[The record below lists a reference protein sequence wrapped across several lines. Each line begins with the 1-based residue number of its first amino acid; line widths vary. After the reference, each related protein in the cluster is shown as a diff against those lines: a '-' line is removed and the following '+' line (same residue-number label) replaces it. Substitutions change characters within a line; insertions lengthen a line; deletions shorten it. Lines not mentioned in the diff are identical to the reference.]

1 MDKIKMAL
9 DLLNKLTEPGI
20 KDIEKLKL
28 FIRKIRNE

>member
-1 MDKIKMAL
+1 MMAGI
-9 DLLNKLTEPGI
+9 DLNSKFETEPGI